1 MDSDPSLFTLCTFRD
16 AQATFVVPIHS
27 GIVISKLKLVK
38 PQEFF
43 CFH

>member
-1 MDSDPSLFTLCTFRD
+1 MDSDPLLLTLSTFRG
-16 AQATFVVPIHS
+16 ARSTFVARIHS